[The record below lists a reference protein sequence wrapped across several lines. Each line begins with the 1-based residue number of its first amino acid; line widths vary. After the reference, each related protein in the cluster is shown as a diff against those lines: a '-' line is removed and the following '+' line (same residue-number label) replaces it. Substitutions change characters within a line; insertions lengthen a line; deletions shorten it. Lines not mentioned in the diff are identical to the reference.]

1 MEFMSSII
9 MFLSDFRI
17 STSLKP
23 GVSIS
28 VILPVRATFTQVVTA
43 SKAFPL
49 LNSQALSSFEPS
61 NSSAN
66 TCAIADSA
74 VDLP

>member
-1 MEFMSSII
+1 

-49 LNSQALSSFEPS
+49 LNSHALSSFEPS